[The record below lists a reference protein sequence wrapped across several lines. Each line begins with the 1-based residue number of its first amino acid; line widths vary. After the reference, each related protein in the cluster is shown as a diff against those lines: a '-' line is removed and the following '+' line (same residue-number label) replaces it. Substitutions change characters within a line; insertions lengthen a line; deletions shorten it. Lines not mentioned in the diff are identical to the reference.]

1 VFDFAKIR
9 AWQRFPTLQTKTWL
23 RRVHINKA
31 LTFYTRDSEKHSK
44 NCDSKSNNKDLQWLA
59 ADSVADNREIG
70 KTKLNVNNYMQLTT
84 LMNRVWKANQ
94 IAQKT
99 FEKSFVFD
107 YASNESLVF

>member
-44 NCDSKSNNKDLQWLA
+44 NCVIASQITKICCGLQQIVLQTT
-59 ADSVADNREIG
+59 G
-70 KTKLNVNNYMQLTT
+70 KTMLNVNNYMQLTT